1 VKREVLERNNRWDVD
16 AAADWY
22 RRAFDDAPIG
32 MLIAGVDGRILRVN
46 HALCGILG
54 YDVEALLATDVFALT
69 HRDDRERSVEAR
81 DQFISGEIDQIDLI
95 TRFVRCDGATRWAS
109 VHSSLVRTPSGEPD
123 YFLSQVQDM
132 TPRIEAEL
140 TLQQRSA
147 ILEAVTHAA
156 HRFMASSDWQ
166 REIGLV
172 LARLGLAAGASRVF
186 LREILEE
193 EEDLVAVCRAE
204 WTGPATPAARIEE
217 RERIRMRA
225 SGFGWVAEALRRRE
239 AVQLRRSEASG
250 VERRGLETRPT
261 RSAIAVPIFSEG
273 ELWGYLSIHDC
284 ENDREWSEPVI
295 DALQAAADLVGGA
308 IERQRAHTALQ
319 ESEERYR
326 KLVELSP
333 EPIVVHAAGRILFA
347 NSAAIDLLQGDGQA
361 ELIGRSITDLVDP
374 RVRGEIEERLIA
386 IYERNETARHFEPFL
401 LQDGRLLYLEISSA
415 PVAWMGK
422 PARQAVVRDVT
433 EQREREE
440 ELRHSRE
447 VMRDLARRAV
457 TVREEEQKRISRRIH
472 DELGQNLTALKLD
485 LAYLRGPARERVQ
498 ALERMNEILKETIGR
513 VREIASELRPPVLDD
528 LGLAGAIEWAVAE
541 FQTRSRISCSL
552 AIDEGWRD
560 RDQARSTVL
569 FRIVQEAL
577 SNVARHA
584 DATRVDVRLKQA
596 SGEVTLEVRDNGKGI
611 SAYELTGRRSLGILG
626 MRENAASLGGALEID
641 SRPGQGTVVRVIL
654 PRDDRA

>member
-46 HALCGILG
+46 HTLCGILG
-54 YDVEALLATDVFALT
+54 YDVEALLATDILSLT
-69 HRDDRERSVEAR
+69 HPDDRGRSLEAR
-81 DQFISGEIDQIDLI
+81 EQFISGEIDQIDLI
-95 TRFVRCDGATRWAS
+95 NRFVRCDGATRWAS

-123 YFLSQVQDM
+123 YFLSQVQDI

-156 HRFMASSDWQ
+156 HRFMASSEWQ

-186 LREILEE
+186 LREVLEE
-193 EEDLVAVCRAE
+193 EEELVAVRRAE
-204 WTGPATPAARIEE
+204 WTGPTTPAARMEE
-217 RERIRMRA
+217 RERIRLVA

-250 VERRGLETRPT
+250 VERRGLETRP
-261 RSAIAVPIFSEG
+261 RSSAIAVPIFSEG

-347 NSAAIDLLQGDGQA
+347 NSAAIDLLQGDGQT
-361 ELIGRSITDLVDP
+361 ELIGGSITDLVDP
-374 RVRGEIEERLIA
+374 RVRGEIEERLLA
-386 IYERNETARHFEPFL
+386 AYERNETVRHFGEPFL
-401 LQDGRLLYLEISSA
+401 LQDGRLHYLEISSA

-498 ALERMNEILKETIGR
+498 ALERMNEILEETIGR

-541 FQTRSRISCSL
+541 FQTRSGISCSL
-552 AIDEGWRD
+552 AIDEGWREL
-560 RDQARSTVL
+560 DQARSTVL

-584 DATRVDVRLKQA
+584 AASRVDVMLSQA
-596 SGEVTLEVRDNGKGI
+596 SGEATLAVRDNGKGI
-611 SAYELTGRRSLGILG
+611 SADELAGRRLGILG
-626 MRENAASLGGALEID
+626 MRENAASLGGELEID

-654 PRDDRA
+654 PRDDRS